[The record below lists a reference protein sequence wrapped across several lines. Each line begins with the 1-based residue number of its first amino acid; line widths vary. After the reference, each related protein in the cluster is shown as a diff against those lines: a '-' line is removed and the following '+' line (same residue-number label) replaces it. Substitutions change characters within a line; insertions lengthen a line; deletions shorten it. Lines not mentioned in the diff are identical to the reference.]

1 MISNMAFTERFWL
14 HWSRVRPQ
22 AHAMAKETVLTNA
35 QYVLFLLLHILSV
48 LSIFIDVIKGMKIPE
63 CNYDLYFT

>member
-1 MISNMAFTERFWL
+1 
-14 HWSRVRPQ
+14 
-22 AHAMAKETVLTNA
+22 MAKETVLTNA

-63 CNYDLYFT
+63 CNYILPKIAEKTLMD

>member
-1 MISNMAFTERFWL
+1 MLL
-14 HWSRVRPQ
+14 HCARVRPK

-48 LSIFIDVIKGMKIPE
+48 LSILIDAIKGMKIPE
-63 CNYDLYFT
+63 CNYILPKIAEKTLMD

>member
-1 MISNMAFTERFWL
+1 
-14 HWSRVRPQ
+14 
-22 AHAMAKETVLTNA
+22 MAKETVLTNA

-63 CNYDLYFT
+63 CNNSSPKIEAKSSIG